1 MSRFSVPRAS
11 QMRGNAPFR
20 RGPQGLFVQMGALRV
35 LAAPMR
41 IESPVISHADCR
53 PSTSVTVKKSYQI
66 LQRILD
72 LFSILNYYYP
82 QRLRILNRE
91 GGYDVESIRE
101 RVGAYIERTGMTK
114 GELAER
120 LGMSRVTL
128 HSKLMGQTEFR
139 FSEAQELAEILG
151 CSIDELR
158 ISPFEQS
165 D

>member
-1 MSRFSVPRAS
+1 M
-11 QMRGNAPFR
+11 
-20 RGPQGLFVQMGALRV
+20 
-35 LAAPMR
+35 
-41 IESPVISHADCR
+41 
-53 PSTSVTVKKSYQI
+53 
-66 LQRILD
+66 
-72 LFSILNYYYP
+72 
-82 QRLRILNRE
+82 
-91 GGYDVESIRE
+91 ESIRE

-139 FSEAQELAEILG
+139 FGEAQELAEILG

-158 ISPFEQS
+158 ISPFKQS